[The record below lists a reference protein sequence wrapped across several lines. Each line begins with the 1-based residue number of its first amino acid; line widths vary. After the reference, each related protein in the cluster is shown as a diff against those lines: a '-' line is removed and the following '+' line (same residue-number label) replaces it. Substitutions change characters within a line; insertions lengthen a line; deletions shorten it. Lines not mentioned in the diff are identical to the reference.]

1 VTVKVKFA
9 DFHRSQEA
17 AAFQLRSRA
26 MISCG
31 ASVVLMRTLLPTAK
45 AIRLLGVTVSNF
57 DRLPAAGDLP
67 LFGARE
73 VTCAHHLA
81 PAGEF

>member
-1 VTVKVKFA
+1 
-9 DFHRSQEA
+9 
-17 AAFQLRSRA
+17 
-26 MISCG
+26 
-31 ASVVLMRTLLPTAK
+31 MRTLLPTAK